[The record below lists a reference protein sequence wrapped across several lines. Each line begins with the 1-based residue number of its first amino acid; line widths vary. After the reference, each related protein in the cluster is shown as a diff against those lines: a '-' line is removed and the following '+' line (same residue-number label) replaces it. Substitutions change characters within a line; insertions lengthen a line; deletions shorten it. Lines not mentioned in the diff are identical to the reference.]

1 MTRTTVFYNVHCT
14 ALEDCVNEW
23 LSDTQDNIRRV
34 EILST
39 AQSQHKD
46 YVTLTIFYQYR
57 YI

>member
-1 MTRTTVFYNVHCT
+1 MTKTIVFDNVHIT
-14 ALEDCVNEW
+14 TLEDSINEW
-23 LSDTQDNIRRV
+23 LSDNQNKIKRV

-57 YI
+57 YV

>member
-1 MTRTTVFYNVHCT
+1 MKTIVFDDVHITT
-14 ALEDCVNEW
+14 LEDSINDW
-23 LSDTQDNIRRV
+23 LSDVQDSKRRV

-57 YI
+57 YV

>member
-1 MTRTTVFYNVHCT
+1 MTRTIVFDDVHIT
-14 ALEDCVNEW
+14 TLEDSINEW
-23 LSDTQDNIRRV
+23 LSDNQNKIKRV